1 VTSAP
6 RGFLAARGFLF
17 EEQLRRL
24 RRSVRM
30 EINELRLR
38 AKLRRMQAEM
48 VLDPRARKALV
59 EEAEGLEA
67 LAEER
72 ENASGAL
79 QSPSTDQAEPSPATT
94 SL

>member
-1 VTSAP
+1 
-6 RGFLAARGFLF
+6 
-17 EEQLRRL
+17 
-24 RRSVRM
+24 
-30 EINELRLR
+30 
-38 AKLRRMQAEM
+38 MQAEM
-48 VLDPRARKALV
+48 VLDPAARKALV

-79 QSPSTDQAEPSPATT
+79 QSPSTDQAEPSPATA